1 MRTYEHAFTVN
12 TALSTV
18 WEFYTDVKHLELITP
33 PELDLRLLRAT
44 HQKLEEGTEVWIT
57 GRLVTRS
64 SWHSKITSLRPY
76 EYVDEMISGRFR
88 VWKHKHAFR
97 VTPAGGT
104 EVIDEIDF
112 ELPYGPI
119 GRIFDGY
126 VLRKL
131 GMVFAYREKAT
142 KARLERAV

>member
-1 MRTYEHAFTVN
+1 LRTYRHAFTVN
-12 TALSTV
+12 AALSSV

-33 PELDLRLLRAT
+33 PELDLRLVRAT
-44 HQKLEEGTEVWIT
+44 HQQLEEGTEVWIT
-57 GRLVTRS
+57 GKLLTRS

-97 VTPAGGT
+97 ATPTGGT
-104 EVIDEIDF
+104 EVIDEVDF
-112 ELPYGPI
+112 ELPYGAI
-119 GRIFDGY
+119 GRFFDGY